1 MKMVEQPSLQKI
13 LVPLD
18 GSQLAERALPYARAL
33 AQKFDGRLTLLWVLQ
48 PPPLMPVTEFGVLP
62 VHDETLLERAEK
74 QANDYLSGLRD
85 KLEEEGI
92 PADIAITRSPAVA
105 EAIVDFAD
113 QGDFDLVVKTTHGRS
128 GISRWVFGSVAA
140 KVLEQAPCP
149 VFLVRIEHEEEDE

>member
-1 MKMVEQPSLQKI
+1 MAEKPVLQEI
-13 LVPLD
+13 LIPLD
-18 GSQLAERALPYARAL
+18 GSPLAELALPYARAM

-74 QANDYLSGLRD
+74 QANDYLNGLSD
-85 KLEEEGI
+85 QLEADGI
-92 PADIAITRSPAVA
+92 PTHVAVTRSPAVA
-105 EAIVDFAD
+105 EAIVDFAA
-113 QGDFDLVVKTTHGRS
+113 QGNFHLIVKTTHGRS

-149 VFLVRIEHEEEDE
+149 VFLVRVRHEDD